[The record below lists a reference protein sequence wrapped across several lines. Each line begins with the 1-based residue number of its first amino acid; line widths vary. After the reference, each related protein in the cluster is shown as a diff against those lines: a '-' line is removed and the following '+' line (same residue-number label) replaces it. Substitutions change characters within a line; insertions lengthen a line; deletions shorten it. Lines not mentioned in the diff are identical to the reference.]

1 MKEFHLK
8 PKQEKKIVKAI
19 REAERNTSGEIR
31 VHISSQS
38 SENHLD
44 KAVAVFQELKMTETK
59 DRNGVLF
66 HVSIPDHNF
75 SIIGDIGIDEK
86 TSDDFWDEIKNSVLK
101 NFKKE
106 KFTKG
111 LVKGIQRAGEA
122 LKAHFPYQDDD
133 VNELPNEISRD

>member
-31 VHISSQS
+31 VHISSKS

-44 KAVAVFQELKMTETK
+44 KAVAVFQELKMTETTN
-59 DRNGVLF
+59 RNGILF

-75 SIIGDIGIDEK
+75 SIIGDSGIDEK

-101 NFKKE
+101 NFKKG